1 MMHMSFW
8 WGSDVG
14 DVFFSGLTV
23 NGPGPMVALCLTLGA
38 LSVAYEAFKIHGAK
52 VRARTAR
59 ERVRAASCP
68 PSESATLLSLEGSV
82 GQGPLSGGPLTRRI
96 GMLLSEAIVFL
107 FHSMLGYALMLTVM
121 IYNGYLFVAVVGG
134 MGLGYFL
141 FGHLSMKVNMENFQA
156 QRTKMICTTRCLQQE
171 SINPS
176 ASTSPVVQQHPQPSM
191 HLEGAEQS
199 TGRAVSATVHNCH

>member
-23 NGPGPMVALCLTLGA
+23 NGTGPMVVLCLTLTA
-38 LSVAYEAFKIHGAK
+38 LSVAYEGLKIHGAK

-59 ERVRAASCP
+59 ERVRAGSCP
-68 PSESATLLSLEGSV
+68 PASESATLLSLEGSV
-82 GQGPLSGGPLTRRI
+82 NGQQAGITLAWRI
-96 GMLLSEAIVFL
+96 RKLLSEALTFL

-121 IYNGYLFVAVVGG
+121 VYNGYLFVAVVGG

-141 FGHLSMKVNMENFQA
+141 FGHLSMRVNMENIQA
-156 QRTKMICTTRCLQQE
+156 HRTKMICTTRCLQQE
-171 SINPS
+171 SVNPS
-176 ASTSPVVQQHPQPSM
+176 ASTSLEHPQRITM
-191 HLEGAEQS
+191 DDVEHGAHS
-199 TGRAVSATVHNCH
+199 RSGCH

>member
-8 WGSDVG
+8 WGSNVG

-23 NGPGPMVALCLTLGA
+23 NGTGPMVALCLTLTA
-38 LSVAYEAFKIHGAK
+38 LSVAYEGLKIHGAK

-59 ERVRAASCP
+59 ERVRSASCP

-82 GQGPLSGGPLTRRI
+82 SNGPLSGSNLSRRI
-96 GMLLSEAIVFL
+96 RKLAAEAVTFL

-121 IYNGYLFVAVVGG
+121 VYNGYLFVAVVGG

-141 FGHLSMKVNMENFQA
+141 FGHLSMKANMENIQA
-156 QRTKMICTTRCLQQE
+156 HQTKMICTTRCLQQE
-171 SINPS
+171 SVNPS
-176 ASTSPVVQQHPQPSM
+176 ASTN
-191 HLEGAEQS
+191 LEHYPRDSSSLDAEHGTNSRHGIAQGS
-199 TGRAVSATVHNCH
+199 SGCH

>member
-1 MMHMSFW
+1 MHMSFW

-23 NGPGPMVALCLTLGA
+23 TGTGPMVALCLTLTA
-38 LSVAYEAFKIHGAK
+38 LSVAYEGLKIHGAK

-59 ERVRAASCP
+59 ERVRSGSCP

-82 GQGPLSGGPLTRRI
+82 SNGPLSGSTLSGRVRK
-96 GMLLSEAIVFL
+96 LLAEAVTFL

-121 IYNGYLFVAVVGG
+121 VYNGYLFIAVVGG

-141 FGHLSMKVNMENFQA
+141 FGHLSMKVNMENIQA
-156 QRTKMICTTRCLQQE
+156 HQTKMICTTRCLQQE
-171 SINPS
+171 SVNPS
-176 ASTSPVVQQHPQPSM
+176 ASTSLDDYPRSASVDVEHGTNSSRS
-191 HLEGAEQS
+191 GAHGS
-199 TGRAVSATVHNCH
+199 GCH

>member
-23 NGPGPMVALCLTLGA
+23 NGTGPMVALCLTLTA
-38 LSVAYEAFKIHGAK
+38 LSIAYEGLKIHGAK

-59 ERVRAASCP
+59 ERVRSGSCP

-82 GQGPLSGGPLTRRI
+82 NGQQTAVTLPWRI
-96 GMLLSEAIVFL
+96 RKLLSEAVTFL

-121 IYNGYLFVAVVGG
+121 VYNGYLFVAVVGG

-141 FGHLSMKVNMENFQA
+141 FGHLSMRVNMENIQA
-156 QRTKMICTTRCLQQE
+156 HQTKMICTTRCLQQE
-171 SINPS
+171 SVNPS
-176 ASTSPVVQQHPQPSM
+176 TSTCLEHHPRRISLDDVE
-191 HLEGAEQS
+191 H
-199 TGRAVSATVHNCH
+199 ATNSRSGCH

>member
-1 MMHMSFW
+1 MMHMAFW
-8 WGSDVG
+8 WGSNVG

-23 NGPGPMVALCLTLGA
+23 NGTGAMVALCLTLTL

-68 PSESATLLSLEGSV
+68 PSESATLLSLEGASSSH
-82 GQGPLSGGPLTRRI
+82 GAGPSRMAGGGPLSKKIVL
-96 GMLLSEAIVFL
+96 LLSEAVVFL
-107 FHSMLGYALMLTVM
+107 CHSVLGYALMLTVM
-121 IYNGYLFVAVVGG
+121 LYNGYLFVAVVGG

-156 QRTKMICTTRCLQQE
+156 HQNKVICTSRCLQQAYI
-171 SINPS
+171 SK
-176 ASTSPVVQQHPQPSM
+176 
-191 HLEGAEQS
+191 
-199 TGRAVSATVHNCH
+199 

>member
-23 NGPGPMVALCLTLGA
+23 NGTGPMVALCLTLTA
-38 LSVAYEAFKIHGAK
+38 LSVAYEGLKIHGAK

-59 ERVRAASCP
+59 ERVRSGSCP

-82 GQGPLSGGPLTRRI
+82 SNGPLIGSTLSRRVRQ
-96 GMLLSEAIVFL
+96 LLAEAITFL

-121 IYNGYLFVAVVGG
+121 VYNGYLFIAVVGG

-141 FGHLSMKVNMENFQA
+141 FGHLSMKVNMENIQA
-156 QRTKMICTTRCLQQE
+156 QQTKMICTTRCLEQE
-171 SINPS
+171 SVNPS
-176 ASTSPVVQQHPQPSM
+176 ASTSLEHYPRSPSVGPDA
-191 HLEGAEQS
+191 HAHGS
-199 TGRAVSATVHNCH
+199 GCH